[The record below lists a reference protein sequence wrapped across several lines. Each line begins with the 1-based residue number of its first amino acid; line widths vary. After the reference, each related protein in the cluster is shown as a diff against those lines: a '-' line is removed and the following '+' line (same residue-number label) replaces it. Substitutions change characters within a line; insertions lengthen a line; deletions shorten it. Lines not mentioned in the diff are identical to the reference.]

1 MGGGAGADRTIVQRL
16 GRSGA
21 AELAIG
27 LYSIRIFQF
36 EVPMGE
42 QIQAQN
48 ESEQGKYVYCIIR
61 SQAQHDF
68 GAIGIGG
75 RADRVYTVQYNEF
88 AAVVSNCPLIVFDPT
103 RENALAHEQVNEV
116 VMKDF
121 TVLPMSFGT
130 VFRTENDIREFLKGT
145 YEALS
150 DVLQKME
157 GKIEFGLKV
166 NWDKEKVVHEIEK
179 ESEEIRRLKEEILSA
194 TSGSTYFSRMQLG
207 RVVES
212 ALQAKADSYVAE
224 IYEALRDAAIASR
237 SNKPIGDKMILN
249 AAFLVE
255 RDKTK
260 SFDDQISDIARKY
273 ENKLSFVYTGPWPPY
288 NFVNI
293 RLKLER
299 AER

>member
-1 MGGGAGADRTIVQRL
+1 MDQNTHSSPQADTD
-16 GRSGA
+16 
-21 AELAIG
+21 
-27 LYSIRIFQF
+27 
-36 EVPMGE
+36 
-42 QIQAQN
+42 
-48 ESEQGKYVYCIIR
+48 QGKYVYCIIR
-61 SQAQHDF
+61 TETPRNF

-75 RADRVYTVQYNEF
+75 RGDGVHTVHFKEF
-88 AAVVSNCPLIVFDPT
+88 AAVVSNCPLIIFDPT
-103 RENALAHEQVNEV
+103 RENALAHEHVNEV

-145 YEALS
+145 YEALVE
-150 DVLQKME
+150 VLDKME

-166 NWDKEKVVHEIEK
+166 NWDKDTVIRELEQENDEIQ
-179 ESEEIRRLKEEILSA
+179 RLKDEISA
-194 TSGSTYFSRMQLG
+194 NQTTSTYFSRMQLG

-212 ALQAKADSYVAE
+212 ALQAKADSFVTE
-224 IYEALRDAAIASR
+224 IYESLRDAAIASR
-237 SNKPIGDKMILN
+237 SNKPIGDKMIMN

-255 RDKTK
+255 REKTRA
-260 SFDDQISDIARKY
+260 FDEKIGEIAKKY
-273 ENKLSFVYTGPWPPY
+273 ENKLSFLYTGPWPPY